1 MLHRVN
7 YISYGSGDVTK
18 AVADRVEN
26 EENETFVVVKAYAV
40 IHPWTV
46 MVHF

>member
-7 YISYGSGDVTK
+7 YISYGSGDITK

-26 EENETFVVVKAYAV
+26 EENETFVVFKAYAV
-40 IHPWTV
+40 IDPWAV
-46 MVHF
+46 MIQF